1 MIVTN
6 DHLKRWSIA
15 ALQLLVSAG
24 LLGGLLYYADL
35 TDTLAIATAVDPFV
49 IFSCSMLLAL
59 LVVPASIR
67 WRWFIARFLDKD
79 KSPPILGMAVRV
91 NTINVAL
98 NQLLPSTIGGDLYR
112 VFVARSLGLSLVS
125 SMLATLGDRLTALII
140 LVLVSGPALVIILLS
155 AEDLFWL
162 SRMDVLL
169 GLSALLCGGLAGL
182 FLLRKHSYVTKAMT
196 FLDISTL
203 GWKTSGVINQVLVT
217 SFIIQLTTLSVMT
230 AITRTIGVEI
240 SLIVIFGVMAVSLLV
255 SRLPISVAGWGVREG
270 VSVSLFAIFGVS
282 ADLALA
288 TSIVYGLTEL
298 FAAILALSGT
308 AIAALASNFLQNN
321 HHPNAD

>member
-15 ALQLLVSAG
+15 VLQVLVSAG

-35 TDTLAIATAVDPFV
+35 TDTVAIAAEVDPFV
-49 IFSCSMLLAL
+49 IFSCSMMLAL
-59 LVVPASIR
+59 LVVPASFR
-67 WRWFIARFLDKD
+67 WRWFISKFLDND
-79 KSPPILGMAVRV
+79 KSLPTLGMAVRV

-125 SMLATLGDRLTALII
+125 SMLATLGDRLSALII
-140 LVLVSGPALVIILLS
+140 LVLVLGPALVIILLS
-155 AEDLFWL
+155 AGDVFWL
-162 SRMDVLL
+162 SLMDVLL
-169 GLSALLCGGLAGL
+169 VLSVLLFGGLAGL
-182 FLLRKHSYVTKAMT
+182 FLLRKHPYVTKVMA
-196 FLDISTL
+196 FFDISTG

-230 AITRTIGVEI
+230 VITLTIGIEI
-240 SLIVIFGVMAVSLLV
+240 NFIIIFGVMAVSLLV

>member
-1 MIVTN
+1 M
-6 DHLKRWSIA
+6 KRWSIA

-112 VFVARSLGLSLVS
+112 VFVARSLGLSLLS

-196 FLDISTL
+196 FFDISTL

-230 AITRTIGVEI
+230 AITRTIGIEI

>member
-35 TDTLAIATAVDPFV
+35 TDTLAIAAEVDPFV
-49 IFSCSMLLAL
+49 IFLCSMLLAL

-79 KSPPILGMAVRV
+79 KSPPTLGMAVRV

-125 SMLATLGDRLTALII
+125 SMLATLGDRLSALII
-140 LVLVSGPALVIILLS
+140 LVLVSGPALVIILQS

-182 FLLRKHSYVTKAMT
+182 FLLRKHSYVTKAMK
-196 FLDISTL
+196 FFDISTL
-203 GWKTSGVINQVLVT
+203 GWKTSGVINQVFVT

-230 AITRTIGVEI
+230 AITRTIGIEI

>member
-1 MIVTN
+1 M
-6 DHLKRWSIA
+6 
-15 ALQLLVSAG
+15 
-24 LLGGLLYYADL
+24 
-35 TDTLAIATAVDPFV
+35 
-49 IFSCSMLLAL
+49 
-59 LVVPASIR
+59 
-67 WRWFIARFLDKD
+67 
-79 KSPPILGMAVRV
+79 
-91 NTINVAL
+91 AL

-155 AEDLFWL
+155 AEGLFWL

-196 FLDISTL
+196 FFDISTL

-230 AITRTIGVEI
+230 AITRTIGIEI
-240 SLIVIFGVMAVSLLV
+240 SLTVIFGVMAVSLLV

>member
-35 TDTLAIATAVDPFV
+35 TDTLVIATAVDPFV

-196 FLDISTL
+196 FFDISTL

-230 AITRTIGVEI
+230 AITRTIGIEI

>member
-1 MIVTN
+1 M
-6 DHLKRWSIA
+6 
-15 ALQLLVSAG
+15 
-24 LLGGLLYYADL
+24 
-35 TDTLAIATAVDPFV
+35 
-49 IFSCSMLLAL
+49 
-59 LVVPASIR
+59 
-67 WRWFIARFLDKD
+67 
-79 KSPPILGMAVRV
+79 
-91 NTINVAL
+91 
-98 NQLLPSTIGGDLYR
+98 
-112 VFVARSLGLSLVS
+112 S

-182 FLLRKHSYVTKAMT
+182 FLLRKHCYVAKAMT
-196 FLDISTL
+196 FFDISTL

-230 AITRTIGVEI
+230 AITRTIGIEI
-240 SLIVIFGVMAVSLLV
+240 SLTVIFGVMAVSLLV

>member
-1 MIVTN
+1 LIVKN

-35 TDTLAIATAVDPFV
+35 SDTLAIAAEVDPFV
-49 IFSCSMLLAL
+49 IFVCSMLLAL

-79 KSPPILGMAVRV
+79 KSPPPLGMAVRV

-125 SMLATLGDRLTALII
+125 SMLATLGDRLSALII

-155 AEDLFWL
+155 AGDLFWL

-169 GLSALLCGGLAGL
+169 VLSTLLCGGLAGL
-182 FLLRKHSYVTKAMT
+182 FLLHKHSYVTKAMT
-196 FLDISTL
+196 FFDISTL
-203 GWKTSGVINQVLVT
+203 GWKTSGVINQVLVN

-230 AITRTIGVEI
+230 AITRIIGIEI
-240 SLIVIFGVMAVSLLV
+240 SLTVIFGVMAVSLLV

-282 ADLALA
+282 ADLALV

>member
-1 MIVTN
+1 LIVTN

-112 VFVARSLGLSLVS
+112 VFVARSLGLSLMS

-155 AEDLFWL
+155 AGDLFWL

-169 GLSALLCGGLAGL
+169 GLSTLLCGGLAGL

-230 AITRTIGVEI
+230 AITRIIGIEI
-240 SLIVIFGVMAVSLLV
+240 SLTVIFGVMAVSLLV

>member
-35 TDTLAIATAVDPFV
+35 TDTLAIAAAVDPFV

-230 AITRTIGVEI
+230 AITRTIGIEI

>member
-1 MIVTN
+1 
-6 DHLKRWSIA
+6 
-15 ALQLLVSAG
+15 
-24 LLGGLLYYADL
+24 
-35 TDTLAIATAVDPFV
+35 
-49 IFSCSMLLAL
+49 
-59 LVVPASIR
+59 
-67 WRWFIARFLDKD
+67 
-79 KSPPILGMAVRV
+79 
-91 NTINVAL
+91 
-98 NQLLPSTIGGDLYR
+98 
-112 VFVARSLGLSLVS
+112 
-125 SMLATLGDRLTALII
+125 
-140 LVLVSGPALVIILLS
+140 
-155 AEDLFWL
+155 
-162 SRMDVLL
+162 
-169 GLSALLCGGLAGL
+169 
-182 FLLRKHSYVTKAMT
+182 MT
-196 FLDISTL
+196 FFDISTL
-203 GWKTSGVINQVLVT
+203 GWKTSGVINQVLVN

-230 AITRTIGVEI
+230 AITRTIGIEI

>member
-1 MIVTN
+1 M
-6 DHLKRWSIA
+6 KRWSIA

-35 TDTLAIATAVDPFV
+35 TDTLAIAAAVDPFV
-49 IFSCSMLLAL
+49 IFLCSMLLAL

-125 SMLATLGDRLTALII
+125 SMLATLGDRLSALII

-196 FLDISTL
+196 FFDISTL

-230 AITRTIGVEI
+230 AITRTIGIEI

>member
-1 MIVTN
+1 MN

-15 ALQLLVSAG
+15 LLKVLVSAG

-35 TDTLAIATAVDPFV
+35 TDTLAIAAEVDPFA
-49 IFSCSMLLAL
+49 IFLCSMMLAL
-59 LVVPASIR
+59 LVVPASVR

-79 KSPPILGMAVRV
+79 KSPPTLGMAIRV

-125 SMLATLGDRLTALII
+125 SMLATLGDRLSALII

-155 AEDLFWL
+155 VGGL
-162 SRMDVLL
+162 SRMDLLL
-169 GLSALLCGGLAGL
+169 GLSALLCGAFAGL
-182 FLLRKHSYVTKAMT
+182 FLLRKHSYVTKAMA
-196 FLDISTL
+196 FFDISTL

-217 SFIIQLTTLSVMT
+217 SFVIQLTTLSVMT
-230 AITRTIGVEI
+230 AITRTIGIEI
-240 SLIVIFGVMAVSLLV
+240 SLTVIFGVMAVSLLV

-270 VSVSLFAIFGVS
+270 VSVSFFAIFGVS

-298 FAAILALSGT
+298 VAAILALSGT
-308 AIAALASNFLQNN
+308 AIAALFSNFLQNN
-321 HHPNAD
+321 QHPNAD